1 MYCYGQL
8 NRQDGALPN
17 IIRFYDIV
25 IVYISKTIK
34 SILVPFIGNCFQTNI
49 KRVNNIRYM
58 AHEILMLVFA
68 CIIFESERY
77 EKKK

>member
-1 MYCYGQL
+1 MYCYE
-8 NRQDGALPN
+8 QDGALPN
-17 IIRFYDIV
+17 IKRFCDIV
-25 IVYISKTIK
+25 IVCILNPTK
-34 SILVPFIGNCFQTNI
+34 SISVPFIGNCFQTNI